1 MNQDALRAALREL
14 ATELAP
20 LLPERAEA
28 ISRAFEDAR
37 AQPEN
42 GDAREK
48 LRVLVHRLRGTA
60 GSHGF
65 HAISRSAGLIEDR
78 ILSAAGAPLDDAAWL
93 ALAGYVADVKDCAA
107 RAPQEIPGE
116 AP

>member
-1 MNQDALRAALREL
+1 VKKDAIRAALREL
-14 ATELAP
+14 AMELAP
-20 LLPERAEA
+20 LLAARAEA
-28 ISRAFEDAR
+28 ISQAFEDAR
-37 AQPEN
+37 AQPES

-48 LRVLVHRLRGTA
+48 LRVLAHRLRGTA

-78 ILSAAGAPLDDAAWL
+78 ILSAPGAPLDDAAWL
-93 ALAGYVADVKDCAA
+93 VLAGYVADVKDGAA
-107 RAPQEIPGE
+107 RAPSEIPSE